1 MILSSLER
9 IIYDNN
15 RYGLEGFD
23 GAGKLKIGELAE
35 GTKVTKRTIDY
46 YTKLGLLNAEC
57 SSSNYRFYDHS
68 SIKRIECIE
77 NRQKAELT
85 LDEIKNIFR
94 GNRFIRTKTEMNELN
109 RDVSAFLTSLEKA
122 EVKRG
127 EEIKK
132 KISQESFSL
141 IQKLLLLFT

>member
-1 MILSSLER
+1 M
-9 IIYDNN
+9 
-15 RYGLEGFD
+15 
-23 GAGKLKIGELAE
+23 AE

-46 YTKLGLLNAEC
+46 YTKLGLLNAER

-85 LDEIKNIFR
+85 LDEIKNEL
-94 GNRFIRTKTEMNELN
+94 TEKYSEEIDLLELRLKMNELN

-122 EVKRG
+122 GVKRG